1 MPITGDNV
9 ESLLV
14 EVRASTQGFE
24 QDIQAMRGAIDTSL
38 VGGFERAGQ
47 VLERGLIS
55 AIRRGSLGFD
65 DLKRVAFNALS
76 EIAAQAVQSLFSL
89 QGGGASGMGGGLGGL
104 LNLGSLF
111 GSGSGLS
118 GGAVGG
124 IGGLMNFSGLLGS
137 IFGLPGRAT
146 GGPVAPG
153 RGYLVGERGPEL
165 FVPTSSGRVEAGIG
179 GGTREV
185 RVSINITAPPGGNVP
200 QALQRSGRQVAS
212 AVRRA
217 LSEF

>member
-1 MPITGDNV
+1 MPNTGDDV

-14 EVRASTQGFE
+14 EVRAGTQGFE
-24 QDIQAMRGAIDTSL
+24 QDIQAMRRTFDSTL
-38 VGGFERAGQ
+38 LDGFDRAGM
-47 VLERGLIS
+47 VLERGLLG

-65 DLKRVAFNALS
+65 DLKRAAFSALS

-89 QGGGASGMGGGLGGL
+89 QGGGAG
-104 LNLGSLF
+104 
-111 GSGSGLS
+111 
-118 GGAVGG
+118 GG
-124 IGGLMNFSGLLGS
+124 IGGLLNISGLIGS

-165 FVPTSSGRVEAGIG
+165 FVPTSAGRVETGFG
-179 GGTREV
+179 GAPREV
-185 RVSINITAPPGGNVP
+185 RVSINITTPPGGNAP

-217 LSEF
+217 LAEY